1 MHQGQNSVFIL
12 KMQKQKSEVRK
23 LKVRREKN
31 SKDTPILCFS
41 FDIKLVIITFS
52 FKVIWAMQQHVC
64 LVNGIIMAEV
74 WSIFGVFFLTFDD
87 IFLCLSGTLKM
98 NFEEFLLA

>member
-12 KMQKQKSEVRK
+12 KVQKQKSEVIK

-31 SKDTPILCFS
+31 SKDTRILCFS
-41 FDIKLVIITFS
+41 WWL
-52 FKVIWAMQQHVC
+52 
-64 LVNGIIMAEV
+64 
-74 WSIFGVFFLTFDD
+74 FDD

-98 NFEEFLLA
+98 NFEEFLVA